1 MFHCRYTHRPIMPVK
16 SLNVSYPQ
24 EDLDVI
30 NSKMN
35 VDETIQPDSMGYN
48 DSCGEACNSSRPT
61 SSADSLNHSESA
73 SSQDDNDVF
82 AQLEETALLDR
93 IEEKVKRIEV
103 KETPPAEPP
112 PVPKSP
118 VLGEIKNQ
126 RSMENIRKP
135 KVVTRGD
142 LKFFPGAKLE
152 AKDFN
157 DQWYAARVVETDW
170 VDREVL
176 IHFDKW
182 NSRFDEW
189 IPMDSPR
196 LRVLQVLLSEQA
208 KLDWVIATPDPK
220 PRGFS
225 TGERILATWADGR
238 KYPATVKA
246 VLGNDRYDVLFDD
259 GYARVVRSS
268 KMTKIAGAVEKS
280 STQQRLPME
289 PETYIGSKQERR
301 DKKRKHT
308 VTELFNSRKRTKADK
323 EGPLKK
329 EEMPDAPEQE
339 SEILE
344 ASGVAP
350 SYDSGPEMLKGFPS
364 PKKAKNFSKKKRQP
378 EYPKVV
384 DTDQDLEDD
393 PGPEWVNG
401 EPQGIE
407 AFTTDGSRRSV
418 IVPDKRLPAG
428 WQKHFVQR
436 KTGNSAGKWD
446 VLFVHKSS
454 GKKFRSRSDLKT
466 FFEGQGQMHYNTD
479 MFDFCIHRRKKSGG
493 GRNYSVKAE
502 SPVDTPKK
510 IKTLLPKAKTS
521 PTATVGSENLLL
533 SPANSPYS
541 PAPVNAPG
549 VATPTD
555 PSAVFVGGLRV
566 EMEDGAF
573 KCPIEGCAKTFRKE
587 NLLQMHIKHYHKEYS
602 QYVGSTPNVA
612 DLAYARTI
620 GESIQDVTPKKTAD
634 KRKSL
639 PERSIHSFSS
649 ISPLTAPIQNT
660 TISDGNTTREDS
672 KLEMMSPMSNSSM
685 DITDDGVQRTEIG
698 AMSPGAL
705 FDMKIREEK
714 TQVGIKTLLP
724 VRPSAT
730 DPQRTDRSK
739 SVDESNNFDK
749 LKGQRKRH
757 LSEYSSDTSTK
768 SRKPKGIQ
776 EFTEEYGDLDD
787 SALDAEGPAG
797 LVYRYSRRKSDP
809 KSDENSQSNGEGAM
823 IEVNGELVKVEQ
835 LEREEIINCTCG
847 ITEEDGLMVQCELC
861 LCWQHGHCSAIE
873 RERDVPEKYVCYIC
887 RNPWRGRS
895 SMKYSHDQDWIK
907 EGKLEILE
915 NRTRDLEAIN
925 KRTAMLKRSWD
936 LVGALIHIQET
947 LHSLR
952 VKINV
957 AQKKDHPKL
966 YLWANNWEKS
976 EIPDVNLDPVP
987 IMKVL
992 LPKTEAE
999 DVFVDPKVKNEET
1012 NDDKAGRSDNEG
1024 KSIASDS
1031 ELMKILE
1038 EDNSVI
1044 GNQGNDAKG
1053 CKKEEE
1059 KAEGHILLDAL
1070 TRGEGKEELKTEEKP
1085 DVPFETVKQMQPV
1098 VPEPEAPIDP
1108 YECRLRLLEHI
1119 EHFQNHLDAKLM
1131 EVEAQ
1136 VDALEAME
1144 ANNEA
1149 PSADIPIRD
1158 KETMQMLLR
1167 DLKTIQKLAAQ
1178 C

>member
-1 MFHCRYTHRPIMPVK
+1 
-16 SLNVSYPQ
+16 
-24 EDLDVI
+24 
-30 NSKMN
+30 MN
-35 VDETIQPDSMGYN
+35 VDETMQSDSMGYN

-61 SSADSLNHSESA
+61 SSADSLNHSEGT

-82 AQLEETALLDR
+82 AQLEETTLLNR
-93 IEEKVKRIEV
+93 IEEKLKRIEV
-103 KETPPAEPP
+103 KETPPAEPAP
-112 PVPKSP
+112 ASKTQI
-118 VLGEIKNQ
+118 LGEIKNQ
-126 RSMENIRKP
+126 RNTENIKKP
-135 KVVTRGD
+135 KVVTKGD

-157 DQWYAARVVETDW
+157 DQWYAARVVEIDW
-170 VDREVL
+170 EDQEVL

-196 LRVLQVLLSEQA
+196 LRVLQMQPRDS
-208 KLDWVIATPDPK
+208 K

-280 STQQRLPME
+280 STQDRLPME
-289 PETYIGSKQERR
+289 SETYIGSKQERR

-308 VTELFNSRKRTKADK
+308 VTELFNSRKRTRPDK
-323 EGPLKK
+323 EGLLKK
-329 EEMPDAPEQE
+329 EGMPDAPEQE
-339 SEILE
+339 PDVLE
-344 ASGVAP
+344 PNGVAP
-350 SYDSGPEMLKGFPS
+350 SSDSGPEMLKGFPS
-364 PKKAKNFSKKKRQP
+364 PRKAKNFSKKKKQT
-378 EYPKVV
+378 EFPKVMDV
-384 DTDQDLEDD
+384 DHDFEED

-493 GRNYSVKAE
+493 RNNAVKSE

-510 IKTLLPKAKTS
+510 IKTLMPKAKTS
-521 PTATVGSENLLL
+521 PSATVSSENLLL
-533 SPANSPYS
+533 SPGNSPYS
-541 PAPVNAPG
+541 PALLNTSG
-549 VATPTD
+549 VATPSD

-620 GESIQDVTPKKTAD
+620 GESIQDMPPKKTID
-634 KRKSL
+634 KRRSL
-639 PERSIHSFSS
+639 PERPTHPISS
-649 ISPLTAPIQNT
+649 MSPLAVPVQDSVSI
-660 TISDGNTTREDS
+660 DGNTPREDS
-672 KLEMMSPMSNSSM
+672 KLDVMSPMSNFEM
-685 DITDDGVQRTEIG
+685 DATDDVVQKTEMG

-705 FDMKIREEK
+705 FNMKIREEK

-724 VRPSAT
+724 VRPSGT

-739 SVDESNNFDK
+739 SLDESNNFDK
-749 LKGQRKRH
+749 LKGQRKRQ
-757 LSEYSSDTSTK
+757 LSEYSSDVPTR
-768 SRKPKGIQ
+768 SRKSKGMQ
-776 EFTEEYGDLDD
+776 ELTDEYADLDD

-809 KSDENSQSNGEGAM
+809 KSDENSQSNGEGEM

-915 NRTRDLEAIN
+915 NRTRDVELIN
-925 KRTAMLKRSWD
+925 KGRSMLKRSWD
-936 LVGALIHIQET
+936 LVGALIYIQET

-976 EIPDVNLDPVP
+976 EIADVNLNPVP
-987 IMKVL
+987 IMEVIV
-992 LPKTEAE
+992 PKTVVE
-999 DVFVDPKVKNEET
+999 DVFVEPKVKNEDT
-1012 NDDKAGRSDNEG
+1012 IDDKAGKDENEG
-1024 KSIASDS
+1024 QSIASDS

-1038 EDNSVI
+1038 EDNNSMI

-1053 CKKEEE
+1053 CKTEEG
-1059 KAEGHILLDAL
+1059 KTEGHILLDAL
-1070 TRGEGKEELKTEEKP
+1070 TRCEVKEEVKP
-1085 DVPFETVKQMQPV
+1085 DMSFEAAKQAHPV
-1098 VPEPEAPIDP
+1098 IPEPEAPIDS

-1144 ANNEA
+1144 ANYEV
-1149 PSADIPIRD
+1149 PSADVPVRD
-1158 KETMQMLLR
+1158 KETIQMLLR
-1167 DLKTIQKLAAQ
+1167 DLKTIQKLATQ